1 MASSILL
8 VGNSQLFAAINNNN
22 GGSTKEKTECLL
34 EMPSDCRIEFRVT
47 PNHVS
52 STRTAKT
59 EYTNTSED
67 AKLLTCGTNDQ
78 IFSENAEKN
87 ENDPCNEKKTTKSSC
102 SSTFCTYVYIM
113 VYVIKHVITIA
124 SMSCLFYVLYMY
136 FNCNEKRGMIGKYY
150 VDKSQCSVNVSCNIL
165 PWMVKHEETSCIS
178 YDSTNRTLKVHSP
191 GSYQIHLS
199 LTLMSHIGLR
209 DKLILA
215 CIHTNKEEKC
225 GRYEGRATQINI
237 VFTVKL
243 VDPSQTFWVAFQE
256 WESIYNAKE
265 LNSLTITKF

>member
-8 VGNSQLFAAINNNN
+8 VGNSQLFAALNNNN

-34 EMPSDCRIEFRVT
+34 ETSSDCRIEFGGT
-47 PNHVS
+47 PTHVS
-52 STRTAKT
+52 SYRTVKT
-59 EYTNTSED
+59 EFTNINED
-67 AKLLTCGTNDQ
+67 TQLLTCDTNDQ
-78 IFSENAEKN
+78 IFTENGEKN
-87 ENDPCNEKKTTKSSC
+87 ENDPCNQKKTPKSSC

-113 VYVIKHVITIA
+113 IYVIKHVITIA
-124 SMSCLFYVLYMY
+124 SMSCLVYVLYMY
-136 FNCNEKRGMIGKYY
+136 FYCNEKRGMIGKYY
-150 VDKSQCSVNVSCNIL
+150 VDKSQCSANVSCSIL
-165 PWMVKHEETSCIS
+165 PWMVKYEETSCIS
-178 YDSTNRTLKVHSP
+178 YDSINRTLKIYHP

-215 CIHTNKEEKC
+215 CINTNKEENC
-225 GRYEGRATQINI
+225 GRYEGRATQIN
-237 VFTVKL
+237 VAFTVRL
-243 VDPSQTFWVAFQE
+243 VDTSQTFWVAFQE

>member
-8 VGNSQLFAAINNNN
+8 VGNSQLLATINNNN

-34 EMPSDCRIEFRVT
+34 ETSSDCRVEFGVT
-47 PNHVS
+47 PTHVS
-52 STRTAKT
+52 SARIVKT
-59 EYTNTSED
+59 EYTNTNED
-67 AKLLTCGTNDQ
+67 TKLLTCDTNDQ
-78 IFSENAEKN
+78 ISTENVEKN
-87 ENDPCNEKKTTKSSC
+87 ENGPCNKKKTLKSSC

-113 VYVIKHVITIA
+113 IYVIKHVITIA
-124 SMSCLFYVLYMY
+124 SMSCLVYVLYMY
-136 FNCNEKRGMIGKYY
+136 FYCNEKRGMIGKYY

-165 PWMVKHEETSCIS
+165 SWMVKYEETSCIS
-178 YDSTNRTLKVHSP
+178 YDSTNKILKVHNP

-215 CIHTNKEEKC
+215 CINTNDEEQC
-225 GRYEGRATQINI
+225 GRYEGTATQINVAFI
-237 VFTVKL
+237 VKF